1 MALRAALGGGR
12 WRLARQLLTESLLL
26 SIVGGAAGVL
36 LAWQGTNALA
46 ALAPRELPRLDEIRM
61 DTTVLLFGIGISLIS
76 GLLFGA
82 IPAWRASRL
91 DLNSSLKADSA
102 RMRGGLRGLLVI
114 AEVTLALVL
123 VIGTGMLA
131 KSFLRLTA
139 VDAGFDPHHIL
150 TLTATIS
157 GSRHSTEEAALRYF
171 RQVIERVRAIPGVLG
186 AGMISNVPM
195 SHTEPMKLRLEG
207 GASLSDSEA
216 PSADVFW
223 ASPDSLRV
231 LKIPLKRGR
240 FFTDHDDGGPPT
252 ALVSESLVRS
262 RFAGAEAI
270 GRRIQLGPLRER
282 GPWFTIVGIVG
293 DVRQNGLDREPDEAV
308 YVPFAL
314 DHNTRL
320 VARTAGEPMDFER
333 AVRAAI
339 REIDP
344 MQPVFHVQ
352 PMDDYVAA
360 YLADRSFTLTLIG
373 LFGTM
378 ALLLAA
384 VGIYGVVSYTVGLR
398 TREVGI
404 RMALGAERLDILGMM
419 LRDVLVL
426 LAWGLAAG
434 ILSAL
439 ALTRVLSHMLF
450 EVRGTDV
457 TTSAGAALL
466 LACVALLAGY
476 LPAVRAASV
485 DPARALRSE

>member
-1 MALRAALGGGR
+1 
-12 WRLARQLLTESLLL
+12 
-26 SIVGGAAGVL
+26 
-36 LAWQGTNALA
+36 
-46 ALAPRELPRLDEIRM
+46 
-61 DTTVLLFGIGISLIS
+61 
-76 GLLFGA
+76 
-82 IPAWRASRL
+82 
-91 DLNSSLKADSA
+91 
-102 RMRGGLRGLLVI
+102 
-114 AEVTLALVL
+114 
-123 VIGTGMLA
+123 
-131 KSFLRLTA
+131 

-150 TLTATIS
+150 TLTATIT
-157 GSRHSTEEAALRYF
+157 GSRYATAEAALRYF
-171 RQVIERVRAIPGVLG
+171 RRVIERVRAIPGVLG

-195 SHTEPMKLRLEG
+195 SHTEPMKLRLDG

-308 YVPFAL
+308 YVPFAV

-320 VARTAGEPMDFER
+320 VARTA
-333 AVRAAI
+333 I
-339 REIDP
+339 REVDP

-360 YLADRSFTLTLIG
+360 YVADRSFSLTLIG

-404 RMALGAERLDILGMM
+404 RLALGAERLNILGMI

-450 EVRGTDV
+450 EVRGNDV
-457 TTSAGAALL
+457 TTPAGAALL